1 MYVCKTIKTSN
12 SNKIHNR
19 ICQKIKTKEE
29 VLSKKE
35 VVETDMMMINK
46 MRLKDMSMTQEI
58 RRNSMVLLMM
68 EDMPSQLKKQDNI
81 IKNRQIL
88 IKIHIIKAVNNMEED
103 RVVITSSKKDNN
115 RIEVHNIHLKAMGH
129 RYKEELGQ
137 KDNKMI
143 TKTLIR
149 SRTN

>member
-68 EDMPSQLKKQDNI
+68 EDMPSQLKEQDNI